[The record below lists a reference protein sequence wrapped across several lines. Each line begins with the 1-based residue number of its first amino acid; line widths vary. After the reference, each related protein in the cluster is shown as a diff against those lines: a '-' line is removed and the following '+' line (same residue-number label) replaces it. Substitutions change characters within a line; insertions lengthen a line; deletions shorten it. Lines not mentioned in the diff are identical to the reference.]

1 MKFPAARL
9 LRKRRK
15 VFVVGLNKTGTT
27 SLAAALRE
35 LGWKVGKQ
43 EEAEL
48 MMEDWAAGNVAPI
61 VDHCRTADAFQ
72 DIPFALPG
80 AYRELD
86 RLFPGSRFIL
96 TVRENARAW
105 HESLTRFHTKIVG
118 KGRLPTPDDL
128 KEFGYRAPGWTWRAQ
143 QLAFGIDE
151 SNLYDP
157 DHYLALYDAHQR
169 DVMSH
174 FEGRPDDLLVLN
186 VADPDAAARLCRF
199 LGAKER
205 LQEMPHLNP
214 SR

>member
-1 MKFPAARL
+1 M
-9 LRKRRK
+9 
-15 VFVVGLNKTGTT
+15 
-27 SLAAALRE
+27 AAALRE
-35 LGWKVGKQ
+35 LGWKVGRQ

-48 MMEDWAAGNVAPI
+48 FMEDWAAGNHQPV

-80 AYRELD
+80 AFRELD

-96 TVRENARAW
+96 TVRADAREW
-105 HESLTRFHTKIVG
+105 FESLTRFHTKIVG

-157 DHYLALYDAHQR
+157 DHYLALYDDHNREVVDYFAN
-169 DVMSH
+169 
-174 FEGRPDDLLVLN
+174 RPGDLLVVN
-186 VADPDAAARLCRF
+186 AADSDAGARLCHF
-199 LGAKER
+199 LGVKER
-205 LQEMPHLNP
+205 FQAMPHLNR
-214 SR
+214 SK